1 MKVELEEVSRVL
13 QQARGKGCSLKQIAG
28 QLQAGKAD
36 KQQVQRA
43 LAQLITSGRAM
54 FDGKVFK
61 STVKQQE
68 GREERPQR
76 RSKEPQH
83 DGRREQQPRGA
94 APEQARRS
102 KEARGPR
109 DEPRDARPE
118 QPRRAQQEQ
127 PRREQGRSQQD
138 SRRPQ
143 QEPRRAQHDQP
154 RREQAQPE
162 PRRSQP
168 PEPRRS
174 QPPPVRTDAP
184 ARSEAAPRSE
194 TAQRSDAPLAR
205 TDAPPRRKLP
215 AAMVEGTRQ
224 RRIVQEDRED
234 APHEPSANQYARVPA
249 KKKVVPPVKVG
260 AEVIGVLHLKSEGYG
275 FVSAL
280 VGGGGRENDLFVPPQ
295 HTKGALD
302 GDVVRARA
310 IKGRDGRLAGEV
322 LEVIERR
329 RQLALGTYQARGKG
343 AWVIPHDRALAENI
357 NVARHPT
364 AQDGEMVKVKL
375 DRDQPGALQGEVI
388 AVLGA
393 RGDPR
398 FEILASAYAA
408 GFSDQFDQATLLAAD
423 SVPAHVTRDDLT
435 GRRDLR
441 HLPLA
446 TIDGEDAR
454 DFDDAVHVSR
464 VGTGYRLVVAIAD
477 VAQYVRPGGP
487 LDREGLRRGT
497 SVYFPGT
504 VLPMLPE
511 RLSNGICSLNP
522 DVDRLCMV
530 CDLALDA
537 QGRPLQA
544 DLYEAVMRSHARL
557 TYTKVADA
565 LEGRVPPDVKP
576 LLADLL
582 VAGELAKKLT
592 EQRKKRGAIDFDLP
606 EAKVVLDDKGHVKA
620 LERRPRNDAHRLV
633 EEFMLAANEAVA
645 RFFDVRGLPTVYRIH
660 DAPDEDKL
668 EAFASLAR
676 THGFEVPAG
685 NEMTPQVLNKFLAQV
700 EGKPQQKALN
710 SLLLRAM
717 MQAVYSPDN
726 IGHYGLA
733 APTYLHFTSPI
744 RRYPDLMVHR
754 LLKEHWA
761 RGGQTLRQHETDE
774 QEAMLAGIAAQC
786 SERERASMK
795 AERDIDAFYAAMFM
809 MDKIGLRYQ
818 AVVASVTDFGLFC
831 EMKEIFVEGLV
842 PSEDLGEGVTLDP
855 VLHRLKIGSS
865 GKSYGVGD
873 ELEVEVVSA
882 DPARRRITLGV
893 AGRVAKQPQSAHAQG
908 WFTEDDLAAPGAKP
922 RAPRLPPRGK
932 PGGRPSQPPQQRGSR
947 PPQKS
952 RPGGRRGRGR

>member
-1 MKVELEEVSRVL
+1 MKVDLEDVSRVL
-13 QQARGKGCSLKQIAG
+13 QQARGKGYSLKQIAG
-28 QLQAGKAD
+28 QLHAGQAD
-36 KQQVQRA
+36 KQGVQRA
-43 LAQLITSGRAM
+43 LAQLITAGRAV
-54 FDGKVFK
+54 FDGKVFRLP
-61 STVKQQE
+61 VKQQ
-68 GREERPQR
+68 R
-76 RSKEPQH
+76 RDEPAP
-83 DGRREQQPRGA
+83 RRT
-94 APEQARRS
+94 
-102 KEARGPR
+102 KEAR
-109 DEPRDARPE
+109 
-118 QPRRAQQEQ
+118 RAQ
-127 PRREQGRSQQD
+127 GA
-138 SRRPQ
+138 
-143 QEPRRAQHDQP
+143 QEPRRAQPSQ
-154 RREQAQPE
+154 E
-162 PRRSQP
+162 PRRPQPSQ
-168 PEPRRS
+168 EPRRPQREPRRPAHPERS
-174 QPPPVRTDAP
+174 PEPHHEPRRAAHPERTVEPQPPQP
-184 ARSEAAPRSE
+184 ARSE
-194 TAQRSDAPLAR
+194 
-205 TDAPPRRKLP
+205 PPKRKLP

-224 RRIVQEDRED
+224 RRVVQQGRDD
-234 APHEPSANQYARVPA
+234 APHEPSGKQYQRVPA
-249 KKKVVPPVKVG
+249 KKKTVPPVKVG

-280 VGGGGRENDLFVPPQ
+280 VGGAGRENDLFVPPQ
-295 HTKGALD
+295 HTQGALD

-322 LEVIERR
+322 MEIVERR
-329 RQLALGTYQARGKG
+329 RQLALGTYQARGQG

-357 NVARHPT
+357 NVPRHPT
-364 AQDGEMVKVKL
+364 AQDGEMVKVRL
-375 DRDQPGALQGEVI
+375 HRDPRGPLQGEI
-388 AVLGA
+388 INVLGA

-408 GFSDQFDQATLLAAD
+408 GFSDQFDPATLIAAE

-487 LDREGLRRGT
+487 LDREALRRGT

-660 DAPDEDKL
+660 DAPDEEKL
-668 EAFASLAR
+668 EAFAALAR

-685 NEMTPQVLNKFLAQV
+685 NEMTPSVLNRFLAQV

-761 RGGQTLRQHETDE
+761 RGGQTLRQHEHDE
-774 QEAMLAGIAAQC
+774 QEAMLAGVAAQC

-795 AERDIDAFYAAMFM
+795 AERDIDSFYAAMFM

-831 EMKEIFVEGLV
+831 EMKDIFVEGLV
-842 PSEDLGEGVTLDP
+842 PSEDLGEGVTHDQ
-855 VLHRLKIGSS
+855 VLHRLKVGSS

-893 AGRVAKQPQSAHAQG
+893 AGRVAKPPKSPKAEG
-908 WFTEDDLAAPGAKP
+908 WFTEDDLARPGTTPKAPK
-922 RAPRLPPRGK
+922 LPPRGR
-932 PGGRPSQPPQQRGSR
+932 PGARPSQPSPPRGSR
-947 PPQKS
+947 PGQKP